1 MTKQVI
7 TRFAPSP
14 TGHLHLGGART
25 ALFSWLYA
33 KSLEGKCLLRIEDT
47 DRERSKPEYTDS
59 IINTFKWMG
68 ITFDEDIVYQSQN
81 LSLHKQAVEEL
92 LAKGDA
98 YHCHCSQERL
108 EKVRAD
114 QQKVGEKPK
123 YDGKC
128 RELGL
133 EANNSSVVRFKN
145 PARGSVSFSDIV
157 KGDITILNSEMDDL
171 VILRSNGTP
180 TYNLSVVVD
189 DMEMGVTHVI
199 RGDDHINNT
208 PRQINITKALGG
220 EEIIFGHVP
229 MILGEDGKR
238 MSKRHGAVSVV
249 DYKELGIIPSA
260 FLNYLSRLGW
270 SLGDREL
277 FSLDEL
283 VDLFSNG
290 KVNSSPAA
298 FSMDKLIW
306 FNKEHLSKL
315 DSESIISLLTEQ
327 LEYLENNDYC
337 HKVINLVKDR
347 CNTLLDF
354 RSETFYF
361 FNDYEEIEEKLKLKF
376 LNVDSLSVL
385 SNLRNQLIDNA
396 FTSEDIHSA
405 IERTMEDLEI
415 GMGKVGQPFRL
426 AITGQMGS
434 PSIDKT
440 AELLG
445 KEKVLERLDKILST

>member
-59 IINTFKWMG
+59 IINSFKWMG
-68 ITFDEDIVYQSQN
+68 ITFDEDIVYQSHN

-114 QQKVGEKPK
+114 QQKAGEKPK

-133 EANNSSVVRFKN
+133 EVNNSSVVRFKN
-145 PARGSVSFSDIV
+145 PEGGSVSFSDIV

-238 MSKRHGAVSVV
+238 MSKRHGALGV
-249 DYKELGIIPSA
+249 DILQGFKTV
-260 FLNYLSRLGW
+260 
-270 SLGDREL
+270 
-277 FSLDEL
+277 DEGT
-283 VDLFSNG
+283 VD
-290 KVNSSPAA
+290 
-298 FSMDKLIW
+298 
-306 FNKEHLSKL
+306 EYSKL
-315 DSESIISLLTEQ
+315 LQ
-327 LEYLENNDYC
+327 FVKNNDLLVTSNYTEVQ
-337 HKVINLVKDR
+337 KMIETRNFINFWIHQLFYANHDVRGNIRFWR
-347 CNTLLDF
+347 CVYWRYIRKEYD
-354 RSETFYF
+354 TF
-361 FNDYEEIEEKLKLKF
+361 
-376 LNVDSLSVL
+376 
-385 SNLRNQLIDNA
+385 
-396 FTSEDIHSA
+396 
-405 IERTMEDLEI
+405 
-415 GMGKVGQPFRL
+415 
-426 AITGQMGS
+426 
-434 PSIDKT
+434 
-440 AELLG
+440 
-445 KEKVLERLDKILST
+445 

>member
-59 IINTFKWMG
+59 IINNFKWMG

-189 DMEMGVTHVI
+189 DMEMGVTHAI

-283 VDLFSNG
+283 IDLFSNG

-337 HKVINLVKDR
+337 HKVINLVKNR

-385 SNLRNQLIDNA
+385 SNLRNQLIDNS